1 MKIKIISFLFA
12 SIFAFSSLFASIV
25 KANEVKIGVL
35 LPLTGPVAQIGLDAK
50 AAIETFI
57 SMRIRITEGDDKFFL
72 FTTDS
77 AQHTISSWQH
87 PVEHLIHSLRQL
99 TPTR

>member
-1 MKIKIISFLFA
+1 MYVAFVLDTSF
-12 SIFAFSSLFASIV
+12 SM
-25 KANEVKIGVL
+25 GVRSDKGIPL
-35 LPLTGPVAQIGLDAK
+35 LDIAK